1 MYSNKKTL
9 MGNILSKIADMEEDG
24 TLPKFDPNY
33 YVDILNLAR
42 KKGLKSEVMYS
53 AMDIIRDNPTLTNEE
68 AIMLSAKK
76 WNLI

>member
-1 MYSNKKTL
+1 LYSNKKTL

-33 YVDILNLAR
+33 YVDVLNLAR
-42 KKGLKSEVMYS
+42 KKGLRSEVMYS

-76 WNLI
+76 WNLV

>member
-1 MYSNKKTL
+1 

-33 YVDILNLAR
+33 YVDVLNLAR

>member
-1 MYSNKKTL
+1 

-76 WNLI
+76 WNLV

>member
-1 MYSNKKTL
+1 

-33 YVDILNLAR
+33 YVDVLNLAR
-42 KKGLKSEVMYS
+42 KKGLRSEVMYS

-68 AIMLSAKK
+68 AIMLSVKK
-76 WNLI
+76 WNLV

>member
-1 MYSNKKTL
+1 LYSNKKTL

>member
-1 MYSNKKTL
+1 

-33 YVDILNLAR
+33 YVDVLNLAR
-42 KKGLKSEVMYS
+42 KKGLRSEVMYS
-53 AMDIIRDNPTLTNEE
+53 AMDIIRDNPALTNQE

>member
-1 MYSNKKTL
+1 

>member
-33 YVDILNLAR
+33 YVDVLNLAR
-42 KKGLKSEVMYS
+42 KKGLRSEVMYS

-76 WNLI
+76 WNLV

>member
-1 MYSNKKTL
+1 

-33 YVDILNLAR
+33 YVDVLNLAR
-42 KKGLKSEVMYS
+42 KKGLRSEVMYS

-76 WNLI
+76 WNLF

>member
-1 MYSNKKTL
+1 

-33 YVDILNLAR
+33 YVDVLNLAR
-42 KKGLKSEVMYS
+42 KKGLRSEVMYS

-68 AIMLSAKK
+68 SIMLSAKK
-76 WNLI
+76 WNLV

>member
-33 YVDILNLAR
+33 YVDVLNLAR
-42 KKGLKSEVMYS
+42 KKGLRSEVMYS

>member
-1 MYSNKKTL
+1 

-42 KKGLKSEVMYS
+42 KKGLRSEVMYS

>member
-1 MYSNKKTL
+1 

-33 YVDILNLAR
+33 YVDVLNLAR
-42 KKGLKSEVMYS
+42 KKGLRSEVMYS
-53 AMDIIRDNPTLTNEE
+53 AMDIIRDNPTLTNQE

-76 WNLI
+76 WNLV

>member
-1 MYSNKKTL
+1 

-33 YVDILNLAR
+33 YVDVLNLAR
-42 KKGLKSEVMYS
+42 KKGLRSEVMYS

>member
-1 MYSNKKTL
+1 
-9 MGNILSKIADMEEDG
+9 MEEDG

-33 YVDILNLAR
+33 YVDVLNLAR
-42 KKGLKSEVMYS
+42 KKGLRSEVMYS

-76 WNLI
+76 WNLV

>member
-1 MYSNKKTL
+1 

-33 YVDILNLAR
+33 YVDVLNLAR
-42 KKGLKSEVMYS
+42 KKGLRREVMYS
-53 AMDIIRDNPTLTNEE
+53 AMDIIRDKPTLTNEE

-76 WNLI
+76 WNLV

>member
-1 MYSNKKTL
+1 

-33 YVDILNLAR
+33 YVDVLNLAR
-42 KKGLKSEVMYS
+42 KKGLRSEVMYS

-76 WNLI
+76 WNLV

>member
-1 MYSNKKTL
+1 

-33 YVDILNLAR
+33 YVDVLNLAR
-42 KKGLKSEVMYS
+42 KKGLRSEVMFS

-76 WNLI
+76 WNLV

>member
-1 MYSNKKTL
+1 MS
-9 MGNILSKIADMEEDG
+9 NILSKIADMEEDG

-33 YVDILNLAR
+33 YVDVLNLAR
-42 KKGLKSEVMYS
+42 KKGLRSEVMYS

-76 WNLI
+76 WNLV